1 MEQNETKLV
10 SAKDLMRL
18 YGFSRP
24 TAYQLLNSSNLPAIR
39 IEDRL
44 YMLRD
49 RFDELLRQAAAEG
62 RNLLDV

>member
-24 TAYQLLNSSNLPAIR
+24 TAYQLLNSSNLP
-39 IEDRL
+39 
-44 YMLRD
+44 
-49 RFDELLRQAAAEG
+49 RQAAAEG